1 MPSQQFFGKLFDGK
15 LAGHP
20 KNKAFETTWVLE
32 KKPCE
37 NLRWAGSTEVETDE
51 AGQKGRFLGLA
62 AW

>member
-15 LAGHP
+15 LAGEP
-20 KNKAFETTWVLE
+20 KKNLLKQHGCLK